1 VEEVVRQ
8 LGSMYMAGAFGGGV
22 EAAAGMGVDEG
33 AQAEGEG
40 KEEVRVDWHQA
51 EVQLA

>member
-1 VEEVVRQ
+1 
-8 LGSMYMAGAFGGGV
+8 
-22 EAAAGMGVDEG
+22 MGVDEG